1 MANPE
6 DVVWA
11 LHTFE
16 AENEDELAFEA
27 GERIVVLER
36 DDQYGDGWF
45 QGRNPRGEQGLFPQS
60 YTSPYPPAIDENG
73 GKYGDDGEPAE
84 GGATL
89 SPPTPLAA
97 SSSRERLVASDLH
110 QSLDRLSPRGSFTT
124 GGSGP
129 GARTPSINSSRRSSG
144 ASAQMNDDDE
154 DSTSMLRGTSG
165 VGAAHRAALAQKALE
180 NAEQAAREQRERAER
195 RRREDEEAYERAR
208 NQGLIEGLQL
218 SDESDDEDDMGPS
231 IGAFHIINGAAAAAA
246 AAENHPNSSQTT
258 SLSSSLGT
266 ELNASRRPR
275 ADTQP
280 SIYAESTYSTYSTN
294 SSIPPVPS
302 AALAPADIPA
312 PLSRSPSRSSS
323 RSPVVT
329 ASSASPTPDQQQH
342 HTVLD
347 SLKSTTGAAA
357 DTVGAGTVGAAA
369 AAASLNLENE
379 QQDRTTTPEPIR
391 SVTPST
397 MLLSEAAPVVQ
408 TSTPALP
415 EPLGALP
422 ATTFIAPGGLDSVGP
437 PTPLPLPAA
446 SAAAPKTPKH
456 APTPLPLSTSFSSV
470 AASSSPAASHTS
482 GLTQSRASSRMG
494 TAGTGET
501 SPGPSVNGAGPEK
514 DGRVLPKDPLSWTV
528 DDVVEWGRQ
537 KGFDALTL
545 TKFAE
550 HEISGDVLLEMD
562 VVMLKEID
570 LVAFG
575 RRVHIYNAIKELK
588 SRRSMQSSVSSAGM
602 LSPMSGYEPDS
613 PGTTGSTGAFQSPQM
628 SWDQPLEKVSGLG
641 FDEDSAGGS
650 SVRAPSSL
658 GQRSVSNLR
667 SARSVP
673 SQMDSTATS
682 ASIRKRSITVDDTL
696 GSFDEPRPIAEEAT
710 DAGESTTTDTG
721 KPRSSTGSGALSLSL
736 PKSKS
741 RQDASKPKLARRST
755 TKSDTGSATSAPS
768 SPNPSTNGQAR
779 KSSKMER
786 GERERSFLG
795 SVGAVGGAVGG
806 LMGRTRKPPPRVPSA
821 LLLDSPAKVPAVRPR
836 STLQDRAKRS
846 TRLFGSFGNLSGSD
860 KSTPSAESLKTKPSL
875 LTPSSVREAPS
886 SMSLK
891 VVDPAGKEMIREE
904 MAVVKDGNL
913 MDKIGR
919 PDHSGWMRKKGEKY
933 NTWKQR
939 FFVLKG
945 TYLYYLK
952 SEQEQRA
959 KGVINLSGYRVI
971 SDANIHPGEFGFK
984 IVHDKDRAH
993 YFSAAEQITVRA
1005 WMKEIMKATI
1015 LRDYAAQVMS
1025 SCDIDVLPL
1034 SVAQTM
1040 TPRPRPPSPT
1050 MRAQIQKER
1059 YGGASPSTLTQKDA
1073 AILMDFAPGSPL
1085 MSGDAPWSTTSP
1097 KRPASTASD
1106 PRQSAAAVVKSPRV
1120 NQLSELQEE
1129 RAARSVD
1136 APKETTALAPA
1147 AVINGSNA
1155 TSNAELLGWVNSNL
1169 PSTCPLATDL
1179 ALSLR
1184 SGRLLVRLLENLT
1197 GKDSHISDQD
1207 FDKFHQR
1214 EGETFDTEYLDTI
1227 FSVFDYMSPLI
1238 STDDISMEDVITGD
1252 EPHLR
1257 MLLER
1262 MRTAYPTSAA
1272 AVADSF

>member
-1 MANPE
+1 MAKPE

-73 GKYGDDGEPAE
+73 GEYGDEGEPAE

-97 SSSRERLVASDLH
+97 SSSRERLAASDLH

-124 GGSGP
+124 GGSGS
-129 GARTPSINSSRRSSG
+129 GARTPSINSSRRSSA

-180 NAEQAAREQRERAER
+180 NAEQAAREERERAER
-195 RRREDEEAYERAR
+195 RKREDEEAYERAR

-231 IGAFHIINGAAAAAA
+231 IGAFHIMNGAAAAA
-246 AAENHPNSSQTT
+246 ENRPALSKTT

-266 ELNASRRPR
+266 ELNGSRRPR

-280 SIYAESTYSTYSTN
+280 SIYAESTYSNN

-329 ASSASPTPDQQQH
+329 ATSSFATQDQQPH

-347 SLKSTTGAAA
+347 SLKVSTGAAA
-357 DTVGAGTVGAAA
+357 ETVGAGIVGAAA
-369 AAASLNLENE
+369 AAAGLSSQHE
-379 QQDRTTTPEPIR
+379 QQDRSATPEPAR

-397 MLLSEAAPVVQ
+397 ILPSEAAPVVQ
-408 TSTPALP
+408 ASTSALP
-415 EPLGALP
+415 ESLSAFP
-422 ATTFIAPGGLDSVGP
+422 AATFIASGSLDFDHP
-437 PTPLPLPAA
+437 RTPLPLPAA

-456 APTPLPLSTSFSSV
+456 VPTPLPLSTSFSSV

-494 TAGTGET
+494 TAATGET
-501 SPGPSVNGAGPEK
+501 SPGASVNGAGPEK

-562 VVMLKEID
+562 VAMLKEID

-602 LSPMSGYEPDS
+602 LSPSMSGYEPDS
-613 PGTTGSTGAFQSPQM
+613 PGTTDSPREFQSPQM
-628 SWDQPLEKVSGLG
+628 RWDQPLEKASGLG

-650 SVRAPSSL
+650 SIRAPSSL
-658 GQRSVSNLR
+658 GQGSVSNLR

-673 SQMDSTATS
+673 SQMDSTAPS
-682 ASIRKRSITVDDTL
+682 GSVRKRSITADDTV

-721 KPRSSTGSGALSLSL
+721 KPRSSTGSGPLGLSL

-755 TKSDTGSATSAPS
+755 TKSDAGSATSAPS
-768 SPNPSTNGQAR
+768 SPNPSTNGQAK

-821 LLLDSPAKVPAVRPR
+821 LLLDSQGKVPAIRPR

-860 KSTPSAESLKTKPSL
+860 KSAPSSESMKTKPSL
-875 LTPSSVREAPS
+875 LTLSSAREAPS

-891 VVDPAGKEMIREE
+891 VVDPAGKEMMREE

-945 TYLYYLK
+945 IYLYYLK

-959 KGVINLSGYRVI
+959 KGVINLTGYRVI

-984 IVHDKDRAH
+984 IVHDTDRTH
-993 YFSAAEQITVRA
+993 YFSAAEQITVRT

-1059 YGGASPSTLTQKDA
+1059 YAGTSPSTLTQKDA

-1085 MSGDAPWSTTSP
+1085 MSGDAPWSTNSP

-1106 PRQSAAAVVKSPRV
+1106 PRPSAASVVKSPKM
-1120 NQLSELQEE
+1120 NQMSELQEE
-1129 RAARSVD
+1129 PAAPID

-1147 AVINGSNA
+1147 AIINGSNA

-1169 PSTCPLATDL
+1169 PSTCPLATDISS
-1179 ALSLR
+1179 SLR

-1197 GKDSHISDQD
+1197 GKDSHISDND